1 MAWLHTESYRDD
13 GKLLSAGQ
21 PGHHNML
28 TPQGINTIHKL
39 TPNKIPWRSV
49 LSSASQGTLGSKKKK
64 TKVALSVIILLA
76 NKNKRSKN
84 A

>member
-39 TPNKIPWRSV
+39 TPNKIPWHSV
-49 LSSASQGTLGSKKKK
+49 LSSASQGT
-64 TKVALSVIILLA
+64 
-76 NKNKRSKN
+76 
-84 A
+84 